1 MSYLKDT
8 TQRKEVNLMKI
19 NSLFKKQNINP
30 LKQQAS
36 MKLAIVGAL
45 CQDDYHKTRER
56 LDFRFPDLSEVT
68 KFVSSGDQGAG
79 GFAERLAENLGK
91 PIKEFLPNYKR
102 YGRAAPFVRNAQ
114 IVEYADYIIV
124 FINKYSRGTYDFIKK
139 AKAANKPLTVI
150 NLNDEEDVLWSW
162 VREGLCIKGYES
174 SMESARINGDVENHC
189 PHPNYRLYIKGKG
202 IGKRIEHSE
211 GGYFHYRKDAERI
224 KQYLEQVLS
233 PDKIII
239 ELLTL
244 EEKDYMF

>member
-1 MSYLKDT
+1 MFFAASGG
-8 TQRKEVNLMKI
+8 E
-19 NSLFKKQNINP
+19 FNP
-30 LKQQAS
+30 KRLKQQAS

-56 LDFRFPDLSEVT
+56 LDFRFPALSEVT

-102 YGRAAPFVRNAQ
+102 YGRAAPLVRNTQ
-114 IVEYADYIIV
+114 LVEYADYIIV
-124 FINKYSRGTYDFIKK
+124 FIDEYSRGTYDFIKK

-150 NLNDEEDVLWSW
+150 YLNDEEDVLRSW
-162 VREGLCIKGYES
+162 VREGLCPKGCES
-174 SMESARINGDVENHC
+174 SKESARINGDVENHC
-189 PHPNYRLYIKGKG
+189 PHPNYRLTIL
-202 IGKRIEHSE
+202 KRGLGYRHSE

-244 EEKDYMF
+244 EEKDYIF